1 MKKLLLCALASFFV
15 ANAALAATDSI
26 QFTVDEER
34 KAEVERQIATYQK
47 LAKETISKAE
57 KEIKD
62 AQDYFDSVKK
72 NAEETIAASKMTI
85 TKAQAEANQA
95 QETFERV
102 KKETNDKITAANE
115 KIKRANEDLKAN
127 LARVQQVNEKK

>member
-1 MKKLLLCALASFFV
+1 MKKLLLCTLASFFV
-15 ANAALAATDSI
+15 ANIALAATDSI
-26 QFTVDEER
+26 QFTVDESK

-72 NAEETIAASKMTI
+72 KAEKTIADSKLTI
-85 TKAQAEANQA
+85 TKAQAEASQA
-95 QETFERV
+95 QETYDRV
-102 KKETNDKITAANE
+102 NKETND
-115 KIKRANEDLKAN
+115 
-127 LARVQQVNEKK
+127 

>member
-1 MKKLLLCALASFFV
+1 MKKLLLCTLASLFIT
-15 ANAALAATDSI
+15 NIALAATDSI
-26 QFTVDEER
+26 QFTVDETK

-62 AQDYFDSVKK
+62 AQNYFESVKK
-72 NAEETIAASKMTI
+72 NAEKTIADSKMTI
-85 TKAQAEANQA
+85 TKAQAEASQA

-115 KIKRANEDLKAN
+115 KIKRANEELKAN

>member
-1 MKKLLLCALASFFV
+1 MKKLLLCTLASFFV
-15 ANAALAATDSI
+15 ANIALAATDSI
-26 QFTVDEER
+26 QFTVDESK

-72 NAEETIAASKMTI
+72 KAEKTIADSKMTI
-85 TKAQAEANQA
+85 TKAQAEASQA
-95 QETFERV
+95 QETFDRV

-115 KIKRANEDLKAN
+115 KIKRANEHPKTN
-127 LARVQQVNEKK
+127 LARVQQVNEMK